1 MLRLD
6 HVLRRGPGWKRDR
19 AQPLAGGGL
28 LDRDRDL
35 NDPRLRHY
43 RRGGAGRQ
51 GKAQAEAGAGSRSA
65 VH

>member
-28 LDRDRDL
+28 RDGDRNL
-35 NDPRLRHY
+35 NDPGRLHY
-43 RRGGAGRQ
+43 RRAGAAHQ
-51 GKAQAEAGAGSRSA
+51 GKVQVG
-65 VH
+65 